1 MSNQPA
7 RYDDPFKGL
16 KTGKWTKYGGSISGL
31 KKERVKD
38 TWFCQ
43 TCGCEMIEEIKPFLF
58 ELYPGEFIRL
68 CPPCTHIATAEK
80 KTVSIA
86 ATMKIVRRDH

>member
-7 RYDDPFKGL
+7 RFDDPLKGL

-43 TCGCEMIEEIKPFLF
+43 TCGCEMIEEIKPFLS

-68 CPPCTHIATAEK
+68 CPPCAHVAK
-80 KTVSIA
+80 KTVSSV
-86 ATMKIVRRDH
+86 ATIKIVRIDH